1 MTTPARIPLPVSI
14 LAAALAFV
22 AAGCGGGG
30 TSAEEQWAGDACT
43 PVLNWQKQ
51 INQLVTDAKSAV
63 SSPDASTIDTLKLDA
78 QKAVSATN
86 TLKSDLK
93 SLPPAPGENGQTAK
107 ETLSTFGDQVSKTI
121 DSLKSS
127 VNSLSS
133 SSSVSEAATVLS
145 GAVGQISSFGTQAQT
160 TLKSVQETSGKL
172 KSGFEDADSCKELRN
187 SNS

>member
-1 MTTPARIPLPVSI
+1 MTTPVRILLPVSI
-14 LAAALAFV
+14 LAAVLAFV
-22 AAGCGGGG
+22 AAGCGGG
-30 TSAEEQWAGDACT
+30 TSAEEQWAGDVCT

-51 INQLVTDAKSAV
+51 INQLITDAKSAV
-63 SSPDASTIDTLKLDA
+63 SSPDASTIDTLKSDA

-107 ETLSTFGDQVSKTI
+107 ETLTTFGNQVSTTV

-127 VNSLSS
+127 VDSLSS

-160 TLKSVQETSGKL
+160 TLNSVQETSGKL